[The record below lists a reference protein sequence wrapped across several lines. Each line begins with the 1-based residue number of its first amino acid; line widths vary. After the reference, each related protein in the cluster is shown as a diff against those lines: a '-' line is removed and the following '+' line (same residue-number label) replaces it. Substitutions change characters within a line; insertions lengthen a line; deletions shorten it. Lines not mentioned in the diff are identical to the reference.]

1 MRLCCG
7 LLLASLVA
15 CGSSTGYGGN
25 PPPPP
30 PPPAPPPA
38 PGTVFVTISEYQ
50 FSPDTITIAKSTP
63 VRWTNSGTVSH
74 TATADNG
81 SFDSGTLDGTGTDP
95 YGNPMQGGKYDHTFT
110 TAGTFTYEW
119 RYQLSF
125 PLSTTWRGGQGVRF
139 TANGRFVVRSR
150 S

>member
-30 PPPAPPPA
+30 PPPAPPPP

-63 VRWTNSGTVSH
+63 VRWTNSGTVPH

-81 SFDSGTLDGTGTDP
+81 SFDSGTLGGTGTDP
-95 YGNPMQGGKYDHTFT
+95 YGNPIQGDKYDHTFT
-110 TAGTFTYEW
+110 TAGTFTY
-119 RYQLSF
+119 YCMFHAQMHGTVIVT
-125 PLSTTWRGGQGVRF
+125 P
-139 TANGRFVVRSR
+139 
-150 S
+150 

>member
-30 PPPAPPPA
+30 PPPAPPPP

-63 VRWTNSGTVSH
+63 VRWTNSGTVPH

-81 SFDSGTLDGTGTDP
+81 SFDSGTL
-95 YGNPMQGGKYDHTFT
+95 
-110 TAGTFTYEW
+110 
-119 RYQLSF
+119 
-125 PLSTTWRGGQGVRF
+125 GGQEPIAMEIQYRA
-139 TANGRFVVRSR
+139 TNTTTRSR
-150 S
+150 RQGLSRITACSTRRCM